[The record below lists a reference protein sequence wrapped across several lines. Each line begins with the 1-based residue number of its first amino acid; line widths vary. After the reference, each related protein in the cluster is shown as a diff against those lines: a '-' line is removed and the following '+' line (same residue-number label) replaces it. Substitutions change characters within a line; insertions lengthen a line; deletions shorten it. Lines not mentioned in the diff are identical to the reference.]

1 MRTHLARSLILLA
14 TGACLAAE
22 DPDASRPKQ
31 SALTGLSLDELS
43 GIKVET
49 VYGASKHDQ
58 DTVDAPSSVS
68 IVTADDIK
76 KSGYRTL
83 TEILNG
89 VRGFY
94 TTSDRS
100 YSYIGVRGFS
110 RPGDYGGRTLITID
124 GHRMNDALYG
134 QAFNGTE
141 FVLDVDL
148 IDRVEVIRGPGSS
161 LYGNNA
167 FFCVINVITRRGR
180 DFKGAEAS
188 GTYASYD
195 TATGRLSYGNR
206 FKNDVEMVVSGDYFH
221 SDGHDRLFY
230 PEFSDV
236 NQGFAD
242 HVDSSHGGSAFGSIS
257 YRDFSLE
264 GGFVQ
269 RAKMVPTAAYGAAF
283 DDPRNSVL
291 DERAFADLKFQH
303 EFEQDWQ
310 LSTRLYYDH
319 YRYDGDTPI
328 PEYAY
333 ADPHYPGQITLNYD
347 RDQQESLGGETQ
359 VTKALFED
367 NRLTSGVEY
376 RHDFKLD
383 QQNFDLA
390 PPVSFVHA
398 NLTADTVGVYVQD
411 EYRLFHDL
419 LLNAG
424 ARYDYFSSFGDTL
437 NPRAAI
443 IYKPWTDSTFKAI
456 YGRAFRAPNAYEMY
470 FEAPGYSS
478 NQQLQSETIQSYELV
493 YEQKLTAGAR
503 MTASLFY
510 NDIHNLIDSGTNGSG
525 AYVFGNLSDATSR
538 GGELEFD
545 GRWAK
550 GWHARLGYTYA
561 DARDAATGQRLSN
574 SPEHVAKLNLTAP
587 LWREQVFLNVEVL
600 GLSARQTV
608 QSAEV
613 GGYSLVN
620 VTLFS
625 REIIKGL
632 EASAGIY
639 NLFDQHY
646 SDPVSSEFQQAAI
659 RQDGRT
665 FRLKLTYRF

>member
-1 MRTHLARSLILLA
+1 
-14 TGACLAAE
+14 
-22 DPDASRPKQ
+22 
-31 SALTGLSLDELS
+31 
-43 GIKVET
+43 
-49 VYGASKHDQ
+49 
-58 DTVDAPSSVS
+58 
-68 IVTADDIK
+68 
-76 KSGYRTL
+76 
-83 TEILNG
+83 
-89 VRGFY
+89 
-94 TTSDRS
+94 
-100 YSYIGVRGFS
+100 
-110 RPGDYGGRTLITID
+110 
-124 GHRMNDALYG
+124 
-134 QAFNGTE
+134 
-141 FVLDVDL
+141 
-148 IDRVEVIRGPGSS
+148 
-161 LYGNNA
+161 
-167 FFCVINVITRRGR
+167 
-180 DFKGAEAS
+180 
-188 GTYASYD
+188 
-195 TATGRLSYGNR
+195 
-206 FKNDVEMVVSGDYFH
+206 
-221 SDGHDRLFY
+221 
-230 PEFSDV
+230 
-236 NQGFAD
+236 
-242 HVDSSHGGSAFGSIS
+242 
-257 YRDFSLE
+257 
-264 GGFVQ
+264 
-269 RAKMVPTAAYGAAF
+269 
-283 DDPRNSVL
+283 
-291 DERAFADLKFQH
+291 
-303 EFEQDWQ
+303 
-310 LSTRLYYDH
+310 
-319 YRYDGDTPI
+319 
-328 PEYAY
+328 
-333 ADPHYPGQITLNYD
+333 
-347 RDQQESLGGETQ
+347 
-359 VTKALFED
+359 
-367 NRLTSGVEY
+367 
-376 RHDFKLD
+376 
-383 QQNFDLA
+383 LA